1 MHSGQAKLIKQLI
14 HERGAE
20 VDKRDKDGWTP
31 LLYAAL
37 TYERAISGVWR
48 RGTDL
53 NLCSGKTNAALA
65 LIDEGADINAR
76 ESTGNFTALHLCAQ

>member
-37 TYERAISGVWR
+37 TYERAISGVAPGYR
-48 RGTDL
+48 FEFVQREDKRSIGT
-53 NLCSGKTNAALA
+53 N
-65 LIDEGADINAR
+65 
-76 ESTGNFTALHLCAQ
+76 